1 MYTAAIW
8 DDLRAY
14 VMAAANVGASVDVE
28 EQGHAVKVH
37 DFAWHR
43 RYRGQYSAQFVDVVM
58 VTAWLGFIAWVVF
71 HH

>member
-1 MYTAAIW
+1 MYAAVTW
-8 DDLRAY
+8 GDLRAFI
-14 VMAAANVGASVDVE
+14 VAAVNVGDNVDGGE
-28 EQGHAVKVH
+28 EGHAVEVH

-58 VTAWLGFIAWVVF
+58 VTAWLGFIVWVMF